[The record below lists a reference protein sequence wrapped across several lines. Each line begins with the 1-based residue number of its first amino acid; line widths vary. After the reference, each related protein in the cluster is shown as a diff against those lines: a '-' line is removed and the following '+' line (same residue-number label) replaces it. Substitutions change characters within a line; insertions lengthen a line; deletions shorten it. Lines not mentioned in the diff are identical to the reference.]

1 MTQSYERVSILEQIL
16 ADIDALPQGDQFW
29 LVERLMQKM
38 RSRTIPEFPVQDAI
52 ENLSEDPLEYV
63 DGILVVKS
71 QGIKLS
77 NDLVT
82 EMREDRMREI
92 GGWGK
97 GTTQISSASLM
108 LSRNH
113 TRRFLEDD
121 KNFI

>member
-1 MTQSYERVSILEQIL
+1 MTQSYERVSILEQML

-38 RSRTIPEFPVQDAI
+38 RSRTISEFPVQDTI
-52 ENLSEDPLEYV
+52 EKTSEDLLEYV

-92 GGWGK
+92 GGWG
-97 GTTQISSASLM
+97 
-108 LSRNH
+108 
-113 TRRFLEDD
+113 
-121 KNFI
+121 

>member
-1 MTQSYERVSILEQIL
+1 MTQSYERISILEQML

-29 LVERLMQKM
+29 LMERLMQKM
-38 RSRTIPEFPVQDAI
+38 RSRTISEFSVQNAI
-52 ENLSEDPLEYV
+52 ENSSEDLLEYV

-92 GGWGK
+92 GGWG
-97 GTTQISSASLM
+97 
-108 LSRNH
+108 
-113 TRRFLEDD
+113 
-121 KNFI
+121 